1 MILQVLNVYSTISH
15 SKNTLFEKIRSLGE
29 FQLNKY
35 TSLAERAEKLCN
47 ISCMIFAV
55 FVSLSFLIFHPI
67 LGHYCNLP
75 TIYFVDIINISKIFM
90 NTLLFLL
97 FGLIIYMQLF
107 AIFNPFYTISN
118 IYIHYLELKEYI
130 ETNLC
135 KHYDDFEIIN
145 SEAEQE
151 VIYEHLKKC
160 IKIHLL
166 LKK

>member
-1 MILQVLNVYSTISH
+1 MILQVLNVYSTISD
-15 SKNTLFEKIRSLGE
+15 SKNTLFEKISSLGE

-35 TSLAERAEKLCN
+35 TSLAERAKKLCN
-47 ISCMIFAV
+47 ISCIIFAV

-67 LGHYCNLP
+67 LGHCDNLP
-75 TIYFVDIINISKIFM
+75 TIYFDEFINIAKIFM

-97 FGLIIYMQLF
+97 FGLIIYTQLF
-107 AIFNPFYTISN
+107 VIFYPFYTISN
-118 IYIHYLELKEYI
+118 IFSYYLKMKEYI

-135 KHYDDFEIIN
+135 KDYDDFGIIN

-151 VIYEHLKKC
+151 AIYQDLKKC